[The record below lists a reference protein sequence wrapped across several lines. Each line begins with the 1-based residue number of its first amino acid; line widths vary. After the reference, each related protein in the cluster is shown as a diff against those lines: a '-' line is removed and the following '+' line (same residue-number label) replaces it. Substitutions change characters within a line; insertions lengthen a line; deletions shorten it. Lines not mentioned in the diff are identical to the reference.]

1 MTVEPITILNFFVGL
16 VVLLW
21 GRRLFWL
28 LVGGVGFLLG
38 AQLAGSLLGDQ
49 EQWVILLAAL
59 AAGVLG
65 AVIAVFLE
73 RIAFALV
80 GLLAG
85 AGIALEIVQQAGW
98 QESAL
103 IAAVVGGAVGLVA
116 ALLLTDWAIVVL
128 SALVG
133 AAALVS
139 VFAEVGLDEAL
150 RPLVFIALAVVGVW
164 FQGRQL
170 RKTAPHRV
178 LS

>member
-1 MTVEPITILNFFVGL
+1 MPVEPITILNFLVGL
-16 VVLLW
+16 LILFW

-38 AQLAGSLLGDQ
+38 AQLAGELLGDQ

-73 RIAFALV
+73 RAAFGLI

-103 IAAVVGGAVGLVA
+103 WAAVIGGAVGLVA
-116 ALLLTDWAIVVL
+116 ALWLTDWAIVVL

-139 VFAEVGLDEAL
+139 AFAAFGLDDDL
-150 RPLVFIALAVVGVW
+150 RPLAFIALAIVGVW

-170 RKTAPHRV
+170 RKTAPRKA